1 MERLHE
7 ERVMPAISVRN
18 ISEETHRALKKR
30 ATENGRS
37 TEAEIRDI
45 LDRTVRPT
53 NRVQLGSELAAIGRR
68 FGGVDLATEPDKTP
82 TQAVDFE

>member
-1 MERLHE
+1 
-7 ERVMPAISVRN
+7 MPAISVRN

-30 ATENGRS
+30 AAENSRG

-53 NRVQLGSELAAIGRR
+53 NRVQVGSELASIGRR
-68 FGGVDLATEPDKTP
+68 FGGVDLDMERDKTP
-82 TQAVDFE
+82 TKAVDFE